1 MFIDTAGFGASD
13 IGDVENFHDIVSC
26 LDALAPFV
34 TIAGLLFVYGGTQDR
49 MYSHDL
55 ATTQWVKCFCG
66 PKFYR
71 HITIVTTKWDSLQED
86 DFREAWVRFTGV
98 INDPTITDI
107 LNPGKRYHGGSVY
120 HHGVIMDDAN
130 PGAPL
135 RCLPKKTC
143 TDERVKYARAM
154 IRERY
159 SANPDVKLQV
169 VREMAA
175 GVLWHQTESA
185 RVLQNSPLS
194 IKLDVRDDFLR
205 LTVIQHK
212 KPADLGTKPK
222 GRRTASALPPAPL
235 PLAPLPLALPPSPW
249 VEKPQRSWYSR
260 FWDWIEKAKE
270 LAAFF
275 HEQQK
280 KAAENRGA
288 TQSRPTAWVGL
299 VGTLRNWW
307 SGPRKPQRDE

>member
-1 MFIDTAGFGASD
+1 MTPTRARHYDAS
-13 IGDVENFHDIVSC
+13 
-26 LDALAPFV
+26 
-34 TIAGLLFVYGGTQDR
+34 
-49 MYSHDL
+49 
-55 ATTQWVKCFCG
+55 
-66 PKFYR
+66 
-71 HITIVTTKWDSLQED
+71 
-86 DFREAWVRFTGV
+86 
-98 INDPTITDI
+98 
-107 LNPGKRYHGGSVY
+107 
-120 HHGVIMDDAN
+120 
-130 PGAPL
+130 
-135 RCLPKKTC
+135 PKKTC

-212 KPADLGTKPK
+212 KPADPSTKPK